1 LINLS
6 RVDMNKQPNQLELV
20 EALFKAIAHT
30 LDDFHHDGIISAE
43 EYILLIDSIWQSLD
57 YGTRLPE

>member
-1 LINLS
+1 
-6 RVDMNKQPNQLELV
+6 MNKQPNQLELV

-57 YGTRLPE
+57 YGTRLPD